1 MTDTH
6 TPEPKRK
13 GRPPKAKEEHDEALG
28 LSPEQSDAL
37 PPEEDGAGE
46 PLPSDAAPEVD
57 ETEAAG
63 ESPTGEGDG
72 GFRSTECGERSGD
85 DLSDHAAGADE
96 PESALDLADGWS
108 AMDTAPVGGK
118 PCYVAG
124 LIGPGI
130 PLVVGAYLHHSRRY
144 MGSQFRY
151 VPYTEWRMIDTPFRV
166 PFDPMCWTR
175 YQ

>member
-1 MTDTH
+1 
-6 TPEPKRK
+6 
-13 GRPPKAKEEHDEALG
+13 
-28 LSPEQSDAL
+28 
-37 PPEEDGAGE
+37 
-46 PLPSDAAPEVD
+46 
-57 ETEAAG
+57 
-63 ESPTGEGDG
+63 
-72 GFRSTECGERSGD
+72 
-85 DLSDHAAGADE
+85 
-96 PESALDLADGWS
+96 
-108 AMDTAPVGGK
+108 MDTAPVGGK

-144 MGSQFRY
+144 TGSQFRY

>member
-6 TPEPKRK
+6 TPEAKRK
-13 GRPPKAKEEHDEALG
+13 GRPPKAKEEHDETLG
-28 LSPEQSDAL
+28 LSPEPTDSI
-37 PPEEDGAGE
+37 PPEEDSAGE
-46 PLPSDAAPEVD
+46 PLPPDA
-57 ETEAAG
+57 EAA
-63 ESPTGEGDG
+63 EDEAAAT
-72 GFRSTECGERSGD
+72 D
-85 DLSDHAAGADE
+85 DEAVRGSETALSDDGDALANGDE
-96 PESALDLADGWS
+96 PALPEAGEPLDLADGWS

-151 VPYTEWRMIDTPFRV
+151 VPYTEWRIIDTPFRV
-166 PFDPMCWTR
+166 PFDPMCWAR